1 MGMKRLLALTVLLSL
16 AGCSAQAPNQVV
28 EFGQITLTDSEPAP
42 VTTPTNQEVSF
53 VMDASAEIEIEDQR
67 GDGRSVEI
75 EEIRVGREGTFLVI
89 YDGTGLV
96 LATALVSPQ
105 SQPVN
110 VELDVILERSQE
122 LQAALYLDDGDGE
135 FSIASDS
142 PLVDDEGEIVHEDFD
157 YELVTNG

>member
-1 MGMKRLLALTVLLSL
+1 MGMKRILALIVLLSL
-16 AGCSAQAPNQVV
+16 AGCSAQAPD
-28 EFGQITLTDSEPAP
+28 EFVAFEQITLGDSEPAAVP
-42 VTTPTNQEVSF
+42 VPGNQEVSF
-53 VMDASAEIEIEDQR
+53 VVDASAEIEIEDQR

-96 LATALVSPQ
+96 IASALVSPQ

-110 VELDVILERSQE
+110 VELDVILESSQE

-135 FSIASDS
+135 FSIASDL

-157 YELVTNG
+157 YELVPNG

>member
-1 MGMKRLLALTVLLSL
+1 MGMKRILALIVLLSL
-16 AGCSAQAPNQVV
+16 AGCSAQAPD
-28 EFGQITLTDSEPAP
+28 EFVAFEQITLGDSEPAAVP
-42 VTTPTNQEVSF
+42 VPGNQEVSF
-53 VMDASAEIEIEDQR
+53 VVDASAEIEIEDQR

-96 LATALVSPQ
+96 IASALVSPQ

-122 LQAALYLDDGDGE
+122 LQAALYLDNGDGE
-135 FSIASDS
+135 FSIASDL

-157 YELVTNG
+157 YELVPNG